1 MGRKRKYYTE
11 SKYVGKLGSRLREFS
26 PFVENG
32 NEFEWRW
39 CLHCE
44 RAFMVRDMR
53 VFHEVPS
60 EALRGMGEKE
70 WDKVCCAYE
79 DCDGTLID
87 AWGWDGEWRR
97 EMGILMSRCG
107 VWCTRCIQRGRT
119 WCDWVC
125 VRRVVV
131 RHGAENGGR
140 VWR

>member
-44 RAFMVRDMR
+44 FMVRDMR

-97 EMGILMSRCG
+97 ENGYPDEPVRG
-107 VWCTRCIQRGRT
+107 VVYPMYPTGA
-119 WCDWVC
+119 DL
-125 VRRVVV
+125 VRLGLRKE
-131 RHGAENGGR
+131 G
-140 VWR
+140 